1 MTGEDMEFL
10 YNDIQH
16 QKRNTEC
23 GIYSIHFI
31 TSMLEGKDFD
41 DYIKKLNEMII
52 WKNTEIFIILDN
64 LFFLYL

>member
-1 MTGEDMEFL
+1 MEFL

-31 TSMLEGKDFD
+31 TSMLEGKDFN
-41 DYIKKLNEMII
+41 DYIK
-52 WKNTEIFIILDN
+52 EIKRDN
-64 LFFLYL
+64 YMEKYRDFYYIR